1 MSFSDVL
8 RYLLFKRGITQ
19 ADVCRLTG
27 IPTSLMSN
35 YIKGVKSPTLTNSIK
50 LAQAFNITLDELA
63 GLSLPDAQDKTVL
76 SEEEYPIMT
85 KYRRLNDSGKEYI
98 DAQLDFAM
106 SQDKYCAK
114 EKRPPHIPD
123 MATIRE
129 DAEAYA
135 NQLINQNTPT
145 KK

>member
-1 MSFSDVL
+1 MSFSEVL

-50 LAQAFNITLDELA
+50 LAQAFNVTLDELA
-63 GLSLPDAQDKTVL
+63 GLSLPDDQDPTVL
-76 SEEEYPIMT
+76 GDDEYPVMA

-98 DAQLDFAM
+98 DSQLDYAL
-106 SQDKYCAK
+106 SQDKYYTK
-114 EKRPPHIPD
+114 EKRPPHTPD
-123 MATIRE
+123 MVAIRE
-129 DAEAYA
+129 EAEAYV
-135 NQLINQNTPT
+135 NQLKYQTTPT